1 MQKCNK
7 TSQNDTKESYF
18 YCKVT
23 GRIQPEAVSLICLLI
38 PSLCSIKSRYRQKL
52 FHSFSHVKH

>member
-7 TSQNDTKESYF
+7 TSQNDTKELF

-38 PSLCSIKSRYRQKL
+38 PSLCSIKSRY
-52 FHSFSHVKH
+52 